1 MKNFLLTTA
10 ILLLTFCL
18 LNASVL
24 ADEITSKQ
32 SGNLSQTKKNIL
44 FVSTAHTNT
53 AKITLLKDIATKHS
67 NSWKIEQKSAKSLSK
82 EIKAN
87 GKLAALFNQYHLVI
101 LDAVSVREASAAF
114 DSFSSEIVS
123 VHSNVVAFSYLN
135 NNKLNKG
142 LTPERRETLQAYWM
156 NAGRKNL
163 DSMLSY
169 ISAYA
174 LAPNSEE
181 ISQKAKLSASDIPAP
196 IIFPQQGIYHPK
208 LPNLIVS
215 DLVEYQKLTA
225 PNAQQPKI
233 AVLLQRA
240 LIESEQTQLIDATI
254 KQLEEKGAY
263 VVPFFFELSPV
274 SSDYSHLLQLPNFK
288 NNKLVGQKTAVDL
301 IINFRNIHW
310 ANQRKV
316 EFEKFAVPVLQAM
329 TYYSGDKKAWQGDQ
343 QGVSANMMS
352 FTLVLP
358 ENAGVIDPMI
368 VAAMNMTDQNIEIID
383 YQLEHLVNKAINV
396 VSLKYKANKDK
407 KLTVFVWGDK
417 DVGASFMNIPLSIE
431 AISQR
436 LASEGYQTAERDAKY
451 FTDNAK
457 KILDPFYRDYQLTE
471 LLDNDLAELMPI
483 KSYLK
488 WFNSLPN
495 ELTTKINQH
504 WGLPQDNFMAVEQE
518 GEHFFILPRIRNG
531 NMLIMRQ
538 PPRSD
543 NKNDENMIYHQG
555 IVPINHFYLA
565 AYFYAREYWQSDA
578 IVHLGTHGSQEYL
591 GGKERGLSIYDQ
603 GNLAVWDTPVVY
615 PFIVDDVGEAMQTKR
630 RGRATV
636 ISHMTPPFAAA
647 GLEGEIRNLHELM
660 HQYKQLDQGGVK
672 QKTGE
677 QLVTLCFDTNICK
690 DLGWDKAQ
698 IPGQFELFLEALH
711 LHLEALATANQPL
724 GLHTYGF
731 IPEQVLTISTLVQML
746 GSDFAQRASE
756 FEHTYY
762 ADKLTGEHHDEGKQG
777 DIHSH
782 TYHEKEPELAHNES
796 GQSGLSQNSSVKNNH
811 EQADNQNDITRL
823 SGYLTVKNYI
833 VEAQTLSTEELS
845 AEKKKAQQ
853 PLAFEKLPLD
863 LQNDIKRGQAL
874 YKSMAGIHELDAMV
888 DFLSAKYIPVKSGG
902 DPIRHPE
909 SLATGYNLFG
919 FNPSRVPTQA
929 AYEQGKELVE
939 QMIANYYQKHQQYPD
954 KMAFSL
960 WSIETMRHYGV
971 LESQVLY
978 AMGVK
983 PIWSKS
989 GRVIGTEVIPYS
1001 ELKRPR
1007 IDVVLS
1013 ATGLYR
1019 DAFPNVMQLLAKAVN
1034 QVAELKEESNSI
1046 WLNSQKVKADL
1057 IAQGVNEQEAQYLST
1072 IRIFSN
1078 QSGDY
1083 GTGVDDAAWA
1093 SDTWETDKKIS
1104 DNYLGKMGYFFGAD
1118 NSRWGEKAT
1127 NEHGQDVQLYAK
1139 QLSGTDIA
1147 MFARSSNLF
1156 GMLSTDDP
1164 FEYFGA
1170 LSLAVRNIDGKSP
1183 DMVVAN
1189 LRDAKNAKAEDAS
1202 LMIAKELRTRMFHP
1216 RWIKELQKEGYSGAV
1231 SLASKVDNFFGW
1243 QVVDPNLI
1251 RNDQWDEYMDI
1262 YVNDKLAL
1270 ELDKWFEE
1278 INPAAFAGMMERML
1292 EAERKDYWQTDPQRL
1307 KQLVEKYIDMVN
1319 KHDLVVLND
1328 ALKERVDELSQGF
1341 GLAPLVQAKT
1351 MEAMAADAL
1360 LQQQKNN
1367 QQLAEQAK
1375 EKNVQD
1381 NNEAEQ
1387 VEGQKLEKQSAQT
1400 LAEDDF
1406 IVYALF
1412 GLLLLIVIGALW
1424 QTRKAKI
1431 NKNQIHLLANNHNK
1445 VFDKAA

>member
-1 MKNFLLTTA
+1 MKKHIIKISMLL
-10 ILLLTFCL
+10 ISLFGLLS
-18 LNASVL
+18 NAF
-24 ADEITSKQ
+24 ADPRINTKVQKQ
-32 SGNLSQTKKNIL
+32 TENAHSIL

-53 AKITLLKDIATKHS
+53 AKITLLKKVAKAQQGK
-67 NSWKIEQKSAKSLSK
+67 SWRIEQKSAKSLV
-82 EIKAN
+82 ETITAVN
-87 GKLAALFNQYHLVI
+87 ALAALFNQYDLVI
-101 LDAVSVREASAAF
+101 LDAVSVREASTAF
-114 DSFSSEIVS
+114 DSYAGAISKTKADVI
-123 VHSNVVAFSYLN
+123 AMSYLN
-135 NNKLNKG
+135 SKSVNKG
-142 LTPERRETLQAYWM
+142 LTIKIKNNLQAYWS
-156 NAGRKNL
+156 NAGRRNL

-169 ISAYA
+169 ISANII
-174 LAPNSEE
+174 NSTSAATSV
-181 ISQKAKLSASDIPAP
+181 ISDNVPSP
-196 IIFPQQGIYHPK
+196 IIFPQQGIYHPS
-208 LPNLIVS
+208 LPNLITK
-215 DLVEYQKLTA
+215 DLAEYQKLF
-225 PNAQQPKI
+225 PVKSQQPKI

-240 LIESEQTQLIDATI
+240 LIESEQTELIDATI
-254 KQLEEKGAY
+254 AQLEAKGAY

-274 SSDYSHLLQLPNFK
+274 SGDYSHLLQLPTVENSA
-288 NNKLVGQKTAVDL
+288 NGQVATKKTAVDL
-301 IINFRNIHW
+301 IISFRNIHW
-310 ANQRKV
+310 ANQRKG
-316 EFEKFAVPVLQAM
+316 EFEKFAVPVMHAM
-329 TYYSGDKKAWQGDQ
+329 TYYSGDQKAWEEDM
-343 QGVSANMMS
+343 QGVSAGMMS

-358 ENAGVIDPMI
+358 ENAGVIDPMV
-368 VAAMNMTDQNIEIID
+368 VAAMNMKAQEVEIID
-383 YQLEHLVNKAINV
+383 YQLEHLVNKAMNV
-396 VSLKYKANKDK
+396 VNLKYKANQDK

-417 DVGASFMNIPLSIE
+417 DVGASFMNIPQSIE

-436 LASEGYQTAERDAKY
+436 LANEGYQTAERDVKY

-457 KILDPFYRDYQLTE
+457 KILDPFYRDYQLKY

-483 KSYLK
+483 AAYLT
-488 WFNSLPN
+488 WFNALPK
-495 ELTTKINQH
+495 ELTEKITAQ
-504 WGLPQDNFMAVEQE
+504 WGKPQDNFMAVEQD
-518 GEHFFILPRIRNG
+518 GKHFFILPRIRNG

-578 IVHLGTHGSQEYL
+578 IIHLGTHGSQEYL

-647 GLEGEIRNLHELM
+647 GLQGDIRNLHELM

-672 QKTGE
+672 QKTAK
-677 QLVTLCFDTNICK
+677 QLTESCFDTNICM
-690 DLGWDKAQ
+690 DIGWEQTQ
-698 IPGQFELFLEALH
+698 IEQQFEQFIEALH
-711 LHLEALATANQPL
+711 IHLEALATANQPL
-724 GLHTYGF
+724 GLHTFGKLT
-731 IPEQVLTISTLVQML
+731 EQDLIISTLVQML
-746 GSDFAQRASE
+746 GSDFTRGASE
-756 FEHTYY
+756 FEHEYF
-762 ADKLTGEHHDEGKQG
+762 ADSLVGEHRDDDTQKPA
-777 DIHSH
+777 HSH
-782 TYHEKEPELAHNES
+782 TFHEKEHIDEHQDNTDS
-796 GQSGLSQNSSVKNNH
+796 KSSDLS
-811 EQADNQNDITRL
+811 RL

-833 VEAQTLSTEELS
+833 INA
-845 AEKKKAQQ
+845 AEKNAPRPVAVTELPEALQADIERGKK
-853 PLAFEKLPLD
+853 
-863 LQNDIKRGQAL
+863 L
-874 YKSMAGIHELDAMV
+874 YQSMAGIHELDAMV
-888 DFLSAKYIPVKSGG
+888 DFLTAKYIPVKSGG

-919 FNPSRVPTQA
+919 FNPSRVPTA
-929 AYEQGKELVE
+929 AAFEQGKELVE

-983 PIWSKS
+983 PKWSES

-1019 DAFPNVMQLLAKAVN
+1019 DAFPSVMQLLAKAVN
-1034 QVAELKEESNSI
+1034 QVAALKEVNNSI
-1046 WLNSQKVKADL
+1046 WHNSEKVKMDL
-1057 IAQGVNEQEAQYLST
+1057 MAEGIEEKEAQYLST

-1083 GTGVDDAAWA
+1083 GTGVDDAVWA

-1118 NSRWGEKAT
+1118 NSRWGQKAK
-1127 NEHGQDVQLYAK
+1127 NSQGQEVQLYAK

-1183 DMVVAN
+1183 EMVVAN
-1189 LRDAKNAKAEDAS
+1189 LRDANNAKAEDAA
-1202 LMIAKELRTRMFHP
+1202 LFLAKELRTRMFHP

-1231 SLASKVDNFFGW
+1231 SLASRMDNFFGW

-1270 ELDKWFEE
+1270 ELDKWFSEA
-1278 INPAAFAGMMERML
+1278 NPAALARMMERML
-1292 EAERKDYWQTDPQRL
+1292 EAERKDYWQADPERL
-1307 KQLVEKYIDMVN
+1307 KQLVEKYVDTVN

-1328 ALKERVDELSQGF
+1328 AVKEHINKLATGF
-1341 GLAPLVQAKT
+1341 GLTPLQAAKT
-1351 MEAMAADAL
+1351 MESMAADAMK
-1360 LQQQKNN
+1360 QQQQNAKQLE
-1367 QQLAEQAK
+1367 QQLAEQSK
-1375 EKNVQD
+1375 NEKT
-1381 NNEAEQ
+1381 NNKQEQ
-1387 VEGQKLEKQSAQT
+1387 VEGQKLAKKTTQT
-1400 LAEDDF
+1400 FETSDF
-1406 IVYALF
+1406 IYYALA
-1412 GLLLLIVIGALW
+1412 GILLLIACGAFW
-1424 QTRKAKI
+1424 QTRSSKHKL
-1431 NKNQIHLLANNHNK
+1431 NEQQIHLLMANNSK
-1445 VFDKAA
+1445 SLDQAA

>member
-1 MKNFLLTTA
+1 MNKTLIKFSILMFGLLA
-10 ILLLTFCL
+10 FISNVF
-18 LNASVL
+18 AEKVSDSKEYAPAPIVQSVL
-24 ADEITSKQ
+24 FI
-32 SGNLSQTKKNIL
+32 
-44 FVSTAHTNT
+44 STAHTNT
-53 AKITLLKDIATKHS
+53 AKITLLKKVANERV
-67 NSWKIEQKSAKSLSK
+67 NSHWEIEQKSAKSLL
-82 EIKAN
+82 EIVN
-87 GKLAALFNQYHLVI
+87 QPGALTTLLNQYELVI

-114 DSFSSEIVS
+114 DSYASAIAKANST
-123 VHSNVVAFSYLN
+123 VVAFNYLQN
-135 NNKLNKG
+135 TSLNKG
-142 LTPERRETLQAYWM
+142 LSENEANALQDYWM
-156 NAGRKNL
+156 NAGRRNL
-163 DSMLSY
+163 DNMLSY
-169 ISAYA
+169 I
-174 LAPNSEE
+174 LVNISETKKAS
-181 ISQKAKLSASDIPAP
+181 IGTLTSQKVPVP
-196 IIFPQQGIYHPK
+196 IIYPQQGIYHPA
-208 LPNLIVS
+208 LPNLIIDNLS
-215 DLVEYQKLTA
+215 EYKKIA
-225 PNAQQPKI
+225 PAKAQQPKI

-254 KQLEEKGAY
+254 AQLEAKGAY

-274 SSDYSHLLQLPNFK
+274 SGDYSRLLQLQIIK
-288 NNKLVGQKTAVDL
+288 NGEVIGQQTDVDL

-316 EFEKFAVPVLQAM
+316 EFEQFNVPVMQAM
-329 TYYSGDKKAWQGDQ
+329 TYYSGDKKAWQEDK

-368 VAAMNMTDQNIEIID
+368 VAAMNMTEQKVEIID

-396 VSLKYKANKDK
+396 VNLKYKANQDK

-417 DVGASFMNIPLSIE
+417 DVGASFMNIPESIE

-436 LASEGYQTAERDAKY
+436 LANEGYQTSERDAKY
-451 FTDNAK
+451 FVENAK

-471 LLDNDLAELMPI
+471 LIENDLAELMPI
-483 KSYLK
+483 DEYLT
-488 WFNSLPN
+488 WFNALPL
-495 ELTTKINQH
+495 EITKKINDH
-504 WGLPQDNFMAVEQE
+504 WGRPQDNFMAVEKS
-518 GEHFFILPRIRNG
+518 GKHFFILPRIRNG

-647 GLEGEIRNLHELM
+647 GLQGEIRNLHELM

-672 QKTGE
+672 QKTAK
-677 QLVTLCFDTNICK
+677 QLAKLCFDTNICK
-690 DLGWDKAQ
+690 DLGWQQEQIDQLFDKF
-698 IPGQFELFLEALH
+698 IEELH
-711 LHLEALATANQPL
+711 IHLEALATANQPL
-724 GLHTYGF
+724 GLHTFGF
-731 IPEQVLTISTLVQML
+731 IPEQDLTISTLVQML
-746 GSDFAQRASE
+746 GNEFTQRVSE
-756 FEHTYY
+756 FEHNYY
-762 ADKLTGEHHDEGKQG
+762 TENLVGEHSEQNEKAGV
-777 DIHSH
+777 HSH
-782 TYHEKEPELAHNES
+782 TYHEKSHEKEAVL
-796 GQSGLSQNSSVKNNH
+796 QNSDEAQQES
-811 EQADNQNDITRL
+811 DITRL
-823 SGYLTVKNYI
+823 SGYLTVKNYVI
-833 VEAQTLSTEELS
+833 NAADENAQRPVAIIELS
-845 AEKKKAQQ
+845 KE
-853 PLAFEKLPLD
+853 
-863 LQNDIKRGQAL
+863 LQADIERGKEL
-874 YKSMAGIHELDAMV
+874 YQSMANIHELDAMV

-929 AYEQGKELVE
+929 AFEQGKELVE
-939 QMIANYYQKHQQYPD
+939 QMIANYYQKHQAYPD

-983 PIWSKS
+983 PKWSNS
-989 GRVIGTEVIPYS
+989 GRVIGTEIIPYS
-1001 ELKRPR
+1001 ELMRPR
-1007 IDVVLS
+1007 IDVVIS

-1019 DAFPNVMQLLAKAVN
+1019 DAFPNVMQMLAKAVN
-1034 QVAELKEESNSI
+1034 QVAALKEDNNSI

-1057 IAQGVNEQEAQYLST
+1057 LADGVEEKEAEYLST

-1083 GTGVDDAAWA
+1083 GTGVDDAVWA
-1093 SDTWETDKKIS
+1093 SDTWETDKKVS

-1118 NSRWGEKAT
+1118 NSRWGQKAANT
-1127 NEHGQDVQLYAK
+1127 KGQDIQLYAK

-1189 LRDAKNAKAEDAS
+1189 LRDAISAKAEDAS
-1202 LMIAKELRTRMFHP
+1202 LFLAKELRTRMFHP

-1231 SLASKVDNFFGW
+1231 SLASKMDNFFGW
-1243 QVVDPNLI
+1243 QVVAPSLI

-1262 YVNDKLAL
+1262 YVGDKLAL
-1270 ELDKWFEE
+1270 ALDDWFKE
-1278 INPAAFAGMMERML
+1278 INPAAFARMMERML
-1292 EAERKDYWQTDPQRL
+1292 EAQRKDYWQADPERL
-1307 KQLVEKYIDMVN
+1307 KQLVEQYIELVN
-1319 KHDLVVLND
+1319 KNDLVILND
-1328 ALKERVDELSQGF
+1328 AVKSHVNELAEGF
-1341 GLAPLVQAKT
+1341 GLAPLATKT
-1351 MEAMAADAL
+1351 METMAANAKV
-1360 LQQQKNN
+1360 QKQSNN
-1367 QQLAEQAK
+1367 QQLAEQK
-1375 EKNVQD
+1375 IKQETKLE
-1381 NNEAEQ
+1381 NNEQQ
-1387 VEGQKLEKQSAQT
+1387 VEGQKLEKQSSQAV
-1400 LAEDDF
+1400 EPDEF
-1406 IVYALF
+1406 IYSASVGILF
-1412 GLLLLIVIGALW
+1412 LIAFGAYW
-1424 QTRKAKI
+1424 QTKKVKLNR
-1431 NKNQIHLLANNHNK
+1431 NQVHLLATDNTNTL
-1445 VFDKAA
+1445 DRTA

>member
-1 MKNFLLTTA
+1 MKIS
-10 ILLLTFCL
+10 ILLFSIFTLMGNVFAETI
-18 LNASVL
+18 S
-24 ADEITSKQ
+24 TSKKQ
-32 SGNLSQTKKNIL
+32 MVSANNHNVL
-44 FVSTAHTNT
+44 FISTAHTNT
-53 AKITLLKDIATKHS
+53 AKITLLKKVADERS
-67 NSWKIEQKSAKSLSK
+67 NQTWNISQKSAKSLLK
-82 EIKAN
+82 TAN
-87 GKLAALFNQYHLVI
+87 KVGDLTALFNQYDLVI

-114 DSFSSEIVS
+114 DSYASEIAKAKTA
-123 VHSNVVAFSYLN
+123 VVAFSYLKN
-135 NNKLNKG
+135 QALNKG
-142 LTPERRETLQAYWM
+142 LTGKDTSTLQDYWM
-156 NAGRKNL
+156 NAGRRNL
-163 DSMLSY
+163 DNMLSFIAATV
-169 ISAYA
+169 ISKND
-174 LAPNSEE
+174 NSAT
-181 ISQKAKLSASDIPAP
+181 IANVPAP
-196 IIFPQQGIYHPK
+196 IIFPQQGIYHPT
-208 LPNLIVS
+208 LPNLIID
-215 DLVEYQKLTA
+215 DLVAYKKLR
-225 PNAQQPKI
+225 PVKPQQAKI

-254 KQLEEKGAY
+254 KQLEAKGAY
-263 VVPFFFELSPV
+263 VVPFFFELSPI
-274 SSDYSHLLQLPNFK
+274 SGDYTQLLQIPSTEQATDSQAINAQDLAM
-288 NNKLVGQKTAVDL
+288 KTDVDL
-301 IINFRNIHW
+301 IISFRNIHW
-310 ANQRKV
+310 ANKRKV
-316 EFEKFAVPVLQAM
+316 EFEKFGVPVMHAM
-329 TYYSGDKKAWQGDQ
+329 TYYSGDKATWEKDM

-358 ENAGVIDPMI
+358 ENAGVVDPMI
-368 VAAMNMTDQNIEIID
+368 VAAMNMTDQNVEIID

-396 VSLKYKANKDK
+396 VNLKYKANQDK
-407 KLTVFVWGDK
+407 KLTMFVWGDK
-417 DVGASFMNIPLSIE
+417 DVGASFMNIPESIE

-436 LASEGYQTAERDAKY
+436 LANEGYQTAERDAEY
-451 FTDNAK
+451 FVENAK

-483 KSYLK
+483 NKYLA
-488 WFNSLPN
+488 WFNALPT
-495 ELTTKINQH
+495 ELTQKINDH
-504 WGLPQDNFMAVEQE
+504 WGQPQDNFMAVEKD
-518 GEHFFILPRIRNG
+518 GEHYFILPRIRNG
-531 NMLIMRQ
+531 NMLVMRQ

-543 NKNDENMIYHQG
+543 SKNDENMIYHQG
-555 IVPINHFYLA
+555 LVPINHFYLA

-672 QKTGE
+672 QKTAS
-677 QLVTLCFDTNICK
+677 QLTKLCFDTNICK
-690 DLGWDKAQ
+690 DLGWEQAQ
-698 IPGQFELFLEALH
+698 ITTAFDEFIDALH
-711 LHLEALATANQPL
+711 IHLEDLATANQPL
-724 GLHTYGF
+724 GLHTYGY
-731 IPEQVLTISTLVQML
+731 IPEQPLTISTLVQML
-746 GSDFAQRASE
+746 GNDFTQRASE
-756 FEHTYY
+756 FEHENY
-762 ADKLTGEHHDEGKQG
+762 ADSLVGEHHDDDEDQG
-777 DIHSH
+777 VSHSH
-782 TYHEKEPELAHNES
+782 TYHSEDPASRDK
-796 GQSGLSQNSSVKNNH
+796 NSTDKKS
-811 EQADNQNDITRL
+811 EQALSPVNEDQNENDITRL

-833 VEAQTLSTEELS
+833 IATDEPSTQQPVPLTELS
-845 AEKKKAQQ
+845 EPLQADIERGKK
-853 PLAFEKLPLD
+853 
-863 LQNDIKRGQAL
+863 L
-874 YKSMAGIHELDAMV
+874 YQSMASIHELDAMV
-888 DFLSAKYIPVKSGG
+888 DFLNAKYIPVKSGG

-929 AYEQGKELVE
+929 AFEQGKELVE
-939 QMIANYYQKHQQYPD
+939 QMIANYYEKHQAYPD

-983 PIWSKS
+983 PKWSKS

-1019 DAFPNVMQLLAKAVN
+1019 DAFPNVMQMLAKAVN
-1034 QVAELKEESNSI
+1034 QVAALKEDNNSV
-1046 WLNSQKVKADL
+1046 WQNSQKVKANL
-1057 IAQGVNEQEAQYLST
+1057 LAEGVDEKEAEYLST

-1118 NSRWGEKAT
+1118 NSRWGEKGENT
-1127 NEHGQDVQLYAK
+1127 EGKDIQLYTK

-1164 FEYFGA
+1164 FEYFGS

-1189 LRDAKNAKAEDAS
+1189 LRDAKNAKAEDAG
-1202 LMIAKELRTRMFHP
+1202 LFLAKELRTRMFHP

-1231 SLASKVDNFFGW
+1231 SLASKMDNFFGW

-1251 RNDQWDEYMDI
+1251 RNDQWDEYLDI
-1262 YVNDKLAL
+1262 YVNDKLNLAL
-1270 ELDKWFEE
+1270 DEWFKD
-1278 INPAAFAGMMERML
+1278 INPAAFARMMERML
-1292 EAERKDYWQTDPQRL
+1292 EAERKDYWQADPERL
-1307 KQLVEKYIDMVN
+1307 KQLVEQYIDVVN
-1319 KHDLVVLND
+1319 NNDLVILND
-1328 ALKERVDELSQGF
+1328 AVKAHVNELAEGY
-1341 GLAPLVQAKT
+1341 GLAPLVTKT
-1351 MEAMAADAL
+1351 MEAMAASADA
-1360 LQQQKNN
+1360 QKAMNN
-1367 QQLAEQAK
+1367 QQLAEQK
-1375 EKNVQD
+1375 SEN
-1381 NNEAEQ
+1381 AEQ
-1387 VEGQKLEKQSAQT
+1387 QIEGQKLEKQVQQT
-1400 LAEDDF
+1400 MKPNDF
-1406 IVYALF
+1406 IYYSLF
-1412 GLLLLIVIGALW
+1412 GILFLIACGAVW
-1424 QTRKAKI
+1424 QTRAAKTKHQEI
-1431 NKNQIHLLANNHNK
+1431 YLIAPKNQVITN
-1445 VFDKAA
+1445 KAA